1 MMGTLGLIGLIVI
14 IIAWIIQLVVTVGK
28 SKNLSLGF
36 LWIYFVGV
44 ILLII
49 SLFMVNMVTS
59 AIFNIAIAV
68 LVLIVAL
75 VYPKKPVEKK
85 EEEPEKESQ

>member
-1 MMGTLGLIGLIVI
+1 MGTLGLIGLIVI